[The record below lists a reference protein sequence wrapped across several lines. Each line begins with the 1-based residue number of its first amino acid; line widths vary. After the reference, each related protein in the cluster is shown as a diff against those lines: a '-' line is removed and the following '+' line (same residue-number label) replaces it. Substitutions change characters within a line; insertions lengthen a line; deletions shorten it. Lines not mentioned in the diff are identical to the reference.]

1 MSATLEP
8 TPRAGDTWRW
18 WESRRLRYNIGLAI
32 AGALA
37 WGLFALEVMA
47 FQSVARTDEFYI
59 TLSLTMAQGLAW
71 LLAMG
76 VANILFLLGPVS
88 ETVYAAVAPSATTAS
103 PVIDTVVVSIVSVTL
118 VVAAEVSTLSDSKP
132 PPVAPAMLRETLP
145 ASM

>member
-88 ETVYAAVAPSATTAS
+88 ETVLRPADPDDYRRRMFGLGFWFSMAVPFLFPALVLIGLLTA
-103 PVIDTVVVSIVSVTL
+103 L
-118 VVAAEVSTLSDSKP
+118 GY
-132 PPVAPAMLRETLP
+132 
-145 ASM
+145 